1 MEKRP
6 VILLTALEIEARAV
20 LRALGERSQHVAVR
34 VIGMRGVRMPQVPAG
49 STVIVAGLGGGLD
62 PKLRVGDLVLDTPLP
77 GLSNHLPW
85 HVGAIHSSTGVVST
99 PEQKAELFDKTRA
112 LAVDMEHIVVQRSLA
127 SQVRII
133 GLRAISDPADMT
145 VDPAVLRFVDDV
157 GNPRAG
163 RIAMTLLR
171 RPGLI
176 PHLRL
181 LSKNTKLALSNLGL
195 GTKALVEHLG
205 IAPGE
210 PGG

>member
-1 MEKRP
+1 
-6 VILLTALEIEARAV
+6 LEIEARAV
-20 LRALGERSQHVAVR
+20 LRALGKRSRNVAVR

-49 STVIVAGLGGGLD
+49 ATVIVAGLGGALD
-62 PKLRVGDLVLDTPLP
+62 PTLRVGDLVLDTPLP

-85 HVGAIHSSTGVVST
+85 HVGAIHSSTSVVST
-99 PEQKAELFDKTRA
+99 PEQKAELFNRTRA
-112 LAVDMEHIVVQRSLA
+112 LAVDMEHVVVQRSLT
-127 SQVRII
+127 SQVRLI
-133 GLRAISDPADMT
+133 GLRAISDPADMM

-181 LSKNTKLALSNLGL
+181 LSKNTKFALANLGL
-195 GTKALVEHLG
+195 GTRALVEHLDVV
-205 IAPGE
+205 PGE
-210 PGG
+210 SGAK